1 MPVELMGRIWVACPV
16 EVMVGSLASSSALY
30 TGCCVSGW
38 AEFWTSVASRRASLL
53 GAFVCSGEILSSCAV
68 LARHVQLC
76 LSMEACIHL
85 QRSFLSIYIC
95 KGFFFLYIVTFLG
108 NSNCSVCLIVFCLFD
123 CLQIAVSCV
132 HHVVLIW
139 SCNTMALRRGKTLK
153 KLPCRNYC
161 TRPWRRELL
170 AELRNPNAFFN
181 HIFLS
186 PFQLKDVVN

>member
-153 KLPCRNYC
+153 KIALSELLYQTMASRAPCRAKKPKC
-161 TRPWRRELL
+161 
-170 AELRNPNAFFN
+170 FF
-181 HIFLS
+181 
-186 PFQLKDVVN
+186 